1 MRISRYKIQA
11 ILLYLAAQPLWFRY
25 GLAALAV
32 AAATLAT
39 LYIPVIGERAAFLV
53 FFFAI
58 IQTAFWLGQS
68 PGLFAMALS
77 LIAVNA
83 LILFPAW
90 SSQLYDVFILNAGF
104 CILSAVIIVTTS
116 RYKQL
121 TELLWKSRQD
131 LAHAQAIGQIGS
143 WRLNVE
149 HNKLR
154 WSDENHRIFGIPKG
168 TPMTYESFLGSVH
181 PDDQDYVNQMWQA
194 ALRGE
199 PYDIEHR
206 LIVEDK
212 VKWVRE
218 RAILEFNKK
227 GQLLG
232 GFGTTQDIT
241 ERKCSEQALRESQER
256 YVQIIDSAMDAII
269 TIDVNQC
276 ILVFNHAAEKM
287 FGCSAKEAIGGSLDR
302 FIPERF
308 RKSHATRTRA
318 FGRTGV
324 TNRKMGFLGT
334 ITGLRASGEEFPI
347 EVSISQSGSGDE
359 KSFTAILRDI
369 TDRERG
375 EIELHAR
382 LKLQDQLAK
391 IAATVPGL
399 ICSFR
404 LRPDGSAGMPYASP
418 AFESIY
424 GVSPDTVVEDFSAVF
439 ARVHPDDL
447 VHVNDTVAESARTM
461 QPWRDSFRYNHPE
474 KGEIWIEGHSMPLRE
489 VDGSILWHGYIQDV
503 TERKNAEKELQE
515 RTARYELVLCG
526 AQDAIWDWDVPNK
539 RVHFSSRW
547 KTLRGFEEHEVG
559 DHEEEWSVGIHP
571 DDKAH
576 VFAAVQAHFE
586 GKTPVFNEE
595 YRIRCKDG
603 SWKWVL
609 DRGIAQKDLSGQVIR
624 MAGSESDITQR
635 KLAETKLQ
643 DRENELRLIMD
654 ATPALIAYL
663 NTEFR
668 YCRVNATYQNWFCID
683 PEYILGHEVREI
695 IGERAWTIVQPYIER
710 ALGGEQ
716 VGFDLQIPYGT
727 GKPRWVHGSYIPD
740 KDTSGT
746 VKGIVVHIFDIDE
759 RMRMEESLRASQ
771 KENMF
776 LANLI
781 RNSSQPVAVGYP
793 DGRIGLVNLAFQEL
807 TGYSAE
813 ELQRIDWAAVLTPP
827 EWLDIERDKLAELH
841 RTGVPVRYKKEYF
854 RKNGTRVPIELLVHL
869 VTDSKGRPQ
878 FYYAF
883 VNDITERRR
892 AADALRAS
900 ETFVREV
907 LNSLPEHVVVLD
919 HYGVVTTVNEPWQR
933 FAIDNGGSAGGLSVG
948 ANYLDVCRRSST
960 AGDPDARKTVEGL
973 EALFAGQ
980 QQEFVME
987 YPCPTANGELW
998 FIMHAKRLVDSLQ
1011 GVIITHIDITEHKRA
1026 ELALHDSQA
1035 RLALAVEEVKAGY
1048 WDWDLRSQTLFLSP
1062 EWKQQIGFDDN
1073 ELPNQRDV
1081 WEDRLHPD
1089 DRALVLEA
1097 AEDYIAGIH
1106 PDYELEFRLLHKDG
1120 SYRWIHSRG
1129 GLLRDQNNQPYR
1141 LMGINLDITDYKKTQ
1156 ELSEKRDQME
1166 QTFRYHIARQTAA
1179 AIAHELNQPL
1189 TAISSYADVVLQLMQ
1204 SGNQNPEILSHA
1216 MEHCSQQAQRA
1227 GQVIRQLMTV
1237 LQKDEFINEPIDINT
1252 LIHDALDFVKAD
1264 EYSSAFKIELDLAA
1278 SLPLVSANSLQI
1290 QKVLIN
1296 LLQNGLQSMLE
1307 NGTNAKTMTVTT
1319 CCFPDNP
1326 AMAKV
1331 TVCDSGKGVE
1341 NADAIK
1347 KMFQPFY
1354 TTKANGLGMGLAI
1367 CRALIEAHGG
1377 KMWAEQNADIGLSVH
1392 FTLPFTS

>member
-11 ILLYLAAQPLWFRY
+11 ILQYLATQPLWIRY

-32 AAATLAT
+32 AVATLAT
-39 LYIPVIGERAAFLV
+39 VNIPVFGERAAFLL

-58 IQTAFWLGQS
+58 IQTAFWLGRR
-68 PGLFAMALS
+68 PGIFAMALS

-143 WRLNVE
+143 WRLNVQRNE
-149 HNKLR
+149 LH

-168 TPMTYESFLGSVH
+168 MPMTYEGFLVTVH
-181 PDDQDYVNQMWQA
+181 PDDHDYVDRMWQA
-194 ALRGE
+194 ALHGD

-218 RAILEFNKK
+218 KAELEFDKN
-227 GQLLG
+227 GLLLG

-241 ERKCSEQALRESQER
+241 ERKRSEQALKDSQER
-256 YVQIIDSAMDAII
+256 YAKIIESAMDAII
-269 TIDVNQC
+269 TTDVNQC

-287 FGCSAKEAIGGSLDR
+287 FGCMADEVIGGSLER

-308 RKSHATRTRA
+308 RHAHCNHTRA
-318 FGRTGV
+318 FVRSGI

-334 ITGLRASGEEFPI
+334 TTGLRTSGEEFPI
-347 EVSISQSGSGDE
+347 EVSISQNGSGDE
-359 KSFTAILRDI
+359 KSFTAVLRDI
-369 TDRERG
+369 TERERG
-375 EIELHAR
+375 EFELLEKLR
-382 LKLQDQLAK
+382 LQDQLAK
-391 IAATVPGL
+391 VAASVPGV

-404 LRPDGSAGMPYASP
+404 LRPDGSASMPYASP
-418 AFESIY
+418 AIESLF
-424 GVSPDTVVEDFSAVF
+424 GLSSDVLAEDFSPAF
-439 ARVHPDDL
+439 ARTHPDDL
-447 VHVNDTVAESARTM
+447 GHINDTIAESAHTL
-461 QPWRDSFRYNHPE
+461 QPWRDAFRFNHPS
-474 KGEIWIEGHSMPLRE
+474 KGEIWIEGHSMPLCE
-489 VDGSILWHGYIQDV
+489 DDGSILWHGYIQDV
-503 TERKNAEKELQE
+503 TERKLAEKQ
-515 RTARYELVLCG
+515 
-526 AQDAIWDWDVPNK
+526 
-539 RVHFSSRW
+539 
-547 KTLRGFEEHEVG
+547 
-559 DHEEEWSVGIHP
+559 
-571 DDKAH
+571 
-576 VFAAVQAHFE
+576 
-586 GKTPVFNEE
+586 
-595 YRIRCKDG
+595 
-603 SWKWVL
+603 
-609 DRGIAQKDLSGQVIR
+609 
-624 MAGSESDITQR
+624 
-635 KLAETKLQ
+635 LQ

-663 NTEFR
+663 STDFR
-668 YCRVNATYQNWFCID
+668 YLRVNATYQNWFCID
-683 PEYILGHEVREI
+683 PKTILGHEVREI

-710 ALGGEQ
+710 ALGGER

-827 EWLDIERDKLAELH
+827 EWLNIERDKLAELH
-841 RTGVPVRYKKEYF
+841 RTGVPVRYKKEYIK
-854 RKNGTRVPIELLVHL
+854 KNGTRVPIELLVHL
-869 VTDSKGRPQ
+869 ETDSEGKPQ

-883 VNDITERRR
+883 VNDITERKR
-892 AADALRAS
+892 AAEALRAS
-900 ETFVREV
+900 EAFVREV

-919 HYGVVTTVNEPWQR
+919 EHGVVTAVNEPWER

-948 ANYLDVCRRSST
+948 ANYLDVCRRSSA
-960 AGDPDARKTVEGL
+960 AGDPDARKAVQGL
-973 EALFAGQ
+973 EVLFAGQ

-987 YPCPTANGELW
+987 YPCPTANDELW

-1026 ELALHDSQA
+1026 ELALRHTQA
-1035 RLALAVEEVKAGY
+1035 RLALIVEEVKAGY
-1048 WDWDLRSQTLFLSP
+1048 WDWDLLSQTLYLSP
-1062 EWKQQIGFDDN
+1062 EWKRQIGFDEN
-1073 ELPNQRDV
+1073 ELSNQRDA

-1097 AEDYIAGIH
+1097 TEDYIAGIQ
-1106 PDYELEFRLLHKDG
+1106 PSYELEFRLLHKDG

-1129 GLLRDQNNQPYR
+1129 ALLRDQNNQPYR
-1141 LMGINLDITDYKKTQ
+1141 LLGINLDITDYKKTQ
-1156 ELSEKRDQME
+1156 ELNEKRDQME
-1166 QTFRYHIARQTAA
+1166 QTFRYYIARQTAA

-1189 TAISSYADVVLQLMQ
+1189 TAISSYADVALQLMQ

-1216 MEHCSQQAQRA
+1216 MENCSQQAQRA

-1252 LIHDALDFVKAD
+1252 LIYEALDFVKAD
-1264 EYSSAFKIELDLAA
+1264 EYSSTFKIELDLAA
-1278 SLPLVSANSLQI
+1278 SLPPVSANSLQI

-1296 LLQNGLQSMLE
+1296 LLHNGLQSMLE
-1307 NGTNAKTMTVTT
+1307 NGINAKTMTVTT
-1319 CCFPDNP
+1319 RSFPGNP
-1326 AMAKV
+1326 AMVKV